1 MESQEIR
8 KNFIAFFKEKGLTE
22 QPSSPLVPQGDPTL
36 LFTSAGMVQFKPN
49 FLGLKKNLKNA
60 CTCQKCLRT
69 TDIDNVGFTKRH
81 LTFFEML
88 GNFSFGD
95 YFKKE
100 AITWAWTYL
109 TEVLKID
116 KNRLYVSI
124 FKGGIAPR
132 DEEAYNM
139 WAQLIDK
146 NRIYEFGEDDNFWTM
161 GPTGPCGPCSEI
173 YYDFGED
180 KGCPDCAKNGIA
192 CNCGRYVEIW
202 NLVFTQFNRL
212 EDGTLE
218 QLPQKNI
225 DTGMGL
231 ERLCMV
237 MQNVDNP
244 FDTDLFLP
252 IINHAKKIL
261 KIEGKTAQE
270 ISALRIVADHLRA
283 SSFLLS
289 EGVLPSNEGRGYIL
303 RRLIRRAFRYG
314 KLMGR
319 QTPFM
324 HELVPT
330 LISVY
335 QDLYPQLVTNLA
347 HIIDALKAEEAAFA
361 RTLNDGEARLNELLK
376 ENFGQVFSGKEAF
389 NLYETYGFPLELTRE
404 ILAEKNIKLDE
415 DGFYQAQKE
424 AKASSKA
431 FTDENEKEHV
441 LTLQQIESKVP
452 STVFVGYETLTCE
465 AEIFAL
471 LDKNFKPVQELKD
484 SGYVV
489 TGRTPFYAECGGQV
503 GDIGKILK
511 DGKHIATV
519 TDTQKPLEKVYLHKV
534 NIVEGSLKE
543 QDIVTLKVDEI
554 NRFKTASNHTA
565 VHVINASLR
574 KILGDQVH
582 QAGSFVSA
590 EKFRFDYTISKAPS
604 PADLIAVWNNASDI
618 IANNYKVE
626 TQVRPL
632 SDAKVLG
639 AVTLLGETYADPA
652 RFVLISREGFM
663 NTKGC
668 VSLELCGGTHVKS
681 TGEIMVIRVLKESAV
696 SSGVRRIEGVAGLSA
711 IDNMQK
717 MTNITLTAG
726 LMLNTHPENL
736 TQKIQSMI
744 DEEKKL
750 KKEISA
756 LRRQILSGASGGTL
770 QESFTLKDGTKL
782 ICFNAENTEIKELR
796 NLADNFANKNPNT
809 VIMVITALNGKSSFV
824 VKSFAGG
831 PNAGKLT
838 GQISALLNG
847 RGGGRPDFAQGGG
860 QVMPF
865 EELKQKLKSL

>member
-8 KNFIAFFKEKGLTE
+8 KTFTAFFKEKGLTE

-60 CTCQKCLRT
+60 FSCQKCLRT

-88 GNFSFGD
+88 GNFSFGN

-180 KGCPDCAKNGIA
+180 KGCLDCTKNGIA
-192 CNCGRYVEIW
+192 CNCGRFVEIW

-218 QLPQKNI
+218 PLPQKNI

-330 LISVY
+330 LVAMY
-335 QDLYPQLVTNLA
+335 KDLYPQLVTNA
-347 HIIDALKAEEAAFA
+347 VHIIEALKAEESAFA
-361 RTLNDGEARLNELLK
+361 KTLCDGETRLNELLK
-376 ENFGQVFSGKEAF
+376 ENSGKVFSGKEAF

-404 ILAEKNIKLDE
+404 ILAEKKIKLDE

-424 AKASSKA
+424 ARASSKA
-431 FTDENEKEHV
+431 FTDEDTKEHV
-441 LTLQQIESKVP
+441 LTLQQLESKIP
-452 STVFVGYETLTCE
+452 STLFVGYEMLTCE

-471 LDKNFKPVQELKD
+471 LDKNFKPVKELKG
-484 SGYVV
+484 SGFVV
-489 TGRTPFYAECGGQV
+489 TGRTPFYAECVWQV

-511 DGKHIATV
+511 DGKHNSIV
-519 TDTQKPLEKVYLHKV
+519 KDKQKPLEKIY
-534 NIVEGSLKE
+534 
-543 QDIVTLKVDEI
+543 
-554 NRFKTASNHTA
+554 
-565 VHVINASLR
+565 
-574 KILGDQVH
+574 
-582 QAGSFVSA
+582 
-590 EKFRFDYTISKAPS
+590 
-604 PADLIAVWNNASDI
+604 
-618 IANNYKVE
+618 
-626 TQVRPL
+626 
-632 SDAKVLG
+632 
-639 AVTLLGETYADPA
+639 
-652 RFVLISREGFM
+652 
-663 NTKGC
+663 
-668 VSLELCGGTHVKS
+668 
-681 TGEIMVIRVLKESAV
+681 
-696 SSGVRRIEGVAGLSA
+696 
-711 IDNMQK
+711 
-717 MTNITLTAG
+717 
-726 LMLNTHPENL
+726 
-736 TQKIQSMI
+736 
-744 DEEKKL
+744 
-750 KKEISA
+750 
-756 LRRQILSGASGGTL
+756 
-770 QESFTLKDGTKL
+770 
-782 ICFNAENTEIKELR
+782 
-796 NLADNFANKNPNT
+796 
-809 VIMVITALNGKSSFV
+809 
-824 VKSFAGG
+824 
-831 PNAGKLT
+831 
-838 GQISALLNG
+838 
-847 RGGGRPDFAQGGG
+847 
-860 QVMPF
+860 
-865 EELKQKLKSL
+865 